1 MIVEIDFNSEEAL
14 YIQLIN
20 QIIIGIATDQIREGD
35 TLPSVR
41 QLADNIGIN
50 MHTVNK
56 AYSVLKQEGFL
67 RVDRR
72 RGAVI
77 ALDTD
82 KMRTISEMRRDLSV
96 ILARGVCKNVSRID
110 VDGEFSGFGSRRH
123 LFRRSFELR
132 GRGRFR
138 LERLF
143 LRKLMIDGGAFQRR
157 FFCFLGLLK
166 KGRLFLFGSSLRGC
180 GANLPFQGIP
190 FKDPGRGLF
199 RRGLGWR
206 RRFLPL
212 LLFLQK
218 LL

>member
-96 ILARGVCKNVSRID
+96 ILARGVCKNVSREEVHD
-110 VDGEFSGFGSRRH
+110 LVDSIYE
-123 LFRRSFELR
+123 
-132 GRGRFR
+132 
-138 LERLF
+138 
-143 LRKLMIDGGAFQRR
+143 AFT
-157 FFCFLGLLK
+157 
-166 KGRLFLFGSSLRGC
+166 
-180 GANLPFQGIP
+180 AE
-190 FKDPGRGLF
+190 
-199 RRGLGWR
+199 
-206 RRFLPL
+206 
-212 LLFLQK
+212 
-218 LL
+218 